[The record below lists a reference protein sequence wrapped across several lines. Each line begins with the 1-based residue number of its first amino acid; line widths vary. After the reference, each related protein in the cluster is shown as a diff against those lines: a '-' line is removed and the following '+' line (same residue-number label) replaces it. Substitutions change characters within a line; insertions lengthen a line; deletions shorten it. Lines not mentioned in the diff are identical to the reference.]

1 MRNKRAAI
9 LVVSV
14 SILVVVFVAA
24 CIVAAPA
31 LVDAIRAMHVIP
43 HH

>member
-9 LVVSV
+9 LAASV
-14 SILVVVFVAA
+14 LVLVAVLVAA
-24 CIVAAPA
+24 CIVAAPM